1 MFIRKKNNPN
11 GSITIQVVDK
21 SSGSYRVVQNF
32 GVAITAADQEKKI
45 QQANL
50 WVNQKTGIKDFDFFE
65 EDKLVEL
72 FADSIQSLK
81 REGIELLLGKIFDD
95 IGFNQIAD
103 PVFKQLVLY
112 RLVYPSSKLKT
123 TEYLYRYTKLLK

>member
-50 WVNQKTGIKDFDFFE
+50 WVNQKTGIKDFDFF
-65 EDKLVEL
+65 
-72 FADSIQSLK
+72 
-81 REGIELLLGKIFDD
+81 G
-95 IGFNQIAD
+95 
-103 PVFKQLVLY
+103 
-112 RLVYPSSKLKT
+112 
-123 TEYLYRYTKLLK
+123 